1 MIFNEKV
8 TAEYKDI
15 WSKNMK
21 IAYQMFTPSSK
32 NIIKL
37 PSLHAS
43 FSFLCFYS
51 MIFPTVQCGS
61 KHMQECAC
69 FTVLKLKRCLNFLFH
84 TVYCAWKHSVRVQ
97 YVLLQKPSLA
107 FHILRKIQYIKDNVI
122 LCEYWQVHGKI
133 DDSHS
138 VLSFP
143 DDNVLVSSNVA
154 QLVAVKIHHE
164 FAQAGLSGSEVDFD
178 FGLLPGFDGWLQ
190 SETNKYLHIRHHTD
204 LILFIFLV

>member
-1 MIFNEKV
+1 MHIKCLLPLP
-8 TAEYKDI
+8 
-15 WSKNMK
+15 K
-21 IAYQMFTPSSK
+21 I
-32 NIIKL
+32 
-37 PSLHAS
+37 SLNCHLFHAS
-43 FSFLCFYS
+43 FSFLFLQHDISHSAMWLQTHPGMCMFHCPKIEKMS
-51 MIFPTVQCGS
+51 WNVLFR
-61 KHMQECAC
+61 
-69 FTVLKLKRCLNFLFH
+69 TVLD
-84 TVYCAWKHSVRVQ
+84 VQ

-122 LCEYWQVHGKI
+122 LCVYWQVHGKI
-133 DDSHS
+133 DESHS

-190 SETNKYLHIRHHTD
+190 SETN
-204 LILFIFLV
+204 